1 MYVSLCVI
9 DLGNEKDM
17 FQDLITRALNGEFQD
32 AQHKEKRPYLQL
44 FQAGKRFNSL
54 RKFIQIIII
63 QVPREK
69 IRENI

>member
-1 MYVSLCVI
+1 MSVCVI

-17 FQDLITRALNGEFQD
+17 LQDLGTRALNDEFQD
-32 AQHKEKRPYLQL
+32 AQHEGKTQHLQL
-44 FQAGKRFNSL
+44 FQAGKGFNSL

-69 IRENI
+69 K